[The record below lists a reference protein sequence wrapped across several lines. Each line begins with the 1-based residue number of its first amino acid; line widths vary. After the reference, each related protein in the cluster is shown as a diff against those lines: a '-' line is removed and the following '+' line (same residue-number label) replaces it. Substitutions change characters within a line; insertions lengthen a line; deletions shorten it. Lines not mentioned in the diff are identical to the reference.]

1 MGTTKS
7 TAELIVQEAR
17 AIVEEWGENA
27 LRVSEVAERCG
38 VAVGLLY
45 HYFADREA
53 IVAAVRADQFATR
66 VESDI
71 LGLKALSATGRNTDI
86 VDEIVDQ
93 YSDPRNEDRMQHRL
107 QRMEVIVTARHNPD
121 LLEVLRENQSRLTAE
136 ILETI
141 RNAKANGLVA
151 ADVDDKSLG
160 FFLEMIP
167 IGTALATVYG
177 DNLPD
182 GDKWRDFMFRVLTAL
197 MPQPG
202 E

>member
-1 MGTTKS
+1 MGTTKP
-7 TAELIVQEAR
+7 TADLIVAEAR
-17 AIVEEWGENA
+17 AIVEERGESA

-53 IVAAVRADQFATR
+53 IIAAVREAQFATR

-71 LGLKALSATGRNTDI
+71 LGLKALSVNGQNADI
-86 VDEIVDQ
+86 LDEIIDQ
-93 YSDPRNEDRMQHRL
+93 YSDPRNEDRLQHRL
-107 QRMEVIVTARHNPD
+107 QRMEVLVTARHNPE
-121 LLEVLRENQSRLTAE
+121 LLASLREIETRLTAE
-136 ILETI
+136 IVETI

-151 ADVDDKSLG
+151 HDVDEKSLA
-160 FFLEMIP
+160 FFLEVIP
-167 IGTALATVYG
+167 IGTALGIVYG

-182 GDKWRDFMFRVLTAL
+182 PDKWRDFMTRVLAAL
-197 MPQPG
+197 MPQP

>member
-1 MGTTKS
+1 MGTTKP
-7 TAELIVQEAR
+7 TAELIVAEAR
-17 AIVEEWGENA
+17 AIVEERGEAA

-53 IVAAVRADQFATR
+53 IIAAVREAQFATR

-71 LGLKALSATGRNTDI
+71 LGLKALSVNGQNADI
-86 VDEIVDQ
+86 LDEIIDQ
-93 YSDPRNEDRMQHRL
+93 YSDPRNEDRIQHRL
-107 QRMEVIVTARHNPD
+107 QRMEVIVGARHNPE
-121 LLEVLRENQSRLTAE
+121 LLESLRESQSRLTAE

-151 ADVDDKSLG
+151 HDVDDKSLG
-160 FFLEMIP
+160 FFLEVIP

-182 GDKWRDFMFRVLTAL
+182 PDKWRDFMVRVLAAL
-197 MPQPG
+197 MPSD
-202 E
+202 

>member
-1 MGTTKS
+1 MGTTRP
-7 TAELIVQEAR
+7 TAELIVAEAR
-17 AIVEEWGENA
+17 AIVEERGENA

-53 IVAAVRADQFATR
+53 IIAAVRQAQFATR

-71 LGLKALSATGRNTDI
+71 LGLKALSVSGQNADI
-86 VDEIVDQ
+86 LDEIIDQ
-93 YSDPRNEDRMQHRL
+93 YSDPRNEDRLQHRL
-107 QRMEVIVTARHNPD
+107 QRMEVLVTARHNPE
-121 LLEVLRENQSRLTAE
+121 LLASLREIETRLTAE
-136 ILETI
+136 IVETI

-151 ADVDDKSLG
+151 HDVDEKSLA
-160 FFLEMIP
+160 FFLEVIP
-167 IGTALATVYG
+167 IGTALGIVYG

-182 GDKWRDFMFRVLTAL
+182 PDKWRDFMTRVLAAL
-197 MPQPG
+197 MPQP

>member
-1 MGTTKS
+1 MGTTRP
-7 TAELIVQEAR
+7 TAELIVAEAR
-17 AIVEEWGENA
+17 AIVEERGENA

-53 IVAAVRADQFATR
+53 IIAAVRQAQFATR

-71 LGLKALSATGRNTDI
+71 LGLKALSVSGQNADI
-86 VDEIVDQ
+86 LDEIIDQ
-93 YSDPRNEDRMQHRL
+93 YSDPRNEDRLQHRL
-107 QRMEVIVTARHNPD
+107 QRMEVLVTARHNPE
-121 LLEVLRENQSRLTAE
+121 LLASLREIETRLTAE
-136 ILETI
+136 IVETI

-151 ADVDDKSLG
+151 HDVDEKSLA
-160 FFLEMIP
+160 FFLEVIP
-167 IGTALATVYG
+167 IGTALGIVYG

-182 GDKWRDFMFRVLTAL
+182 PDKWRDFMTRVLAAL
-197 MPQPG
+197 MPPP